1 MQLTKDELES
11 LIEEIET
18 HKGRHTE
25 LISVYISAGYDVNAV
40 QRQLEGEKSTAK
52 NIKSTSTR
60 KNVNEALDRKS
71 VV

>member
-40 QRQLEGEKSTAK
+40 QR
-52 NIKSTSTR
+52 
-60 KNVNEALDRKS
+60 
-71 VV
+71 